1 MIIFDEPGTAPYIG
15 VVFAIVCFAIQLLLC
30 FKVKKTSIRCIPV
43 YIILVAWG
51 FILLLCTGIFGTGS
65 GFLGNVHLMVAA
77 ILTIVLGVVSIGN
90 IAAWIVY
97 KVYTK
102 SKEKRTKENDT

>member
-15 VVFAIVCFAIQLLLC
+15 AAFALVCFAIQLLFC
-30 FKVKKTSIRCIPV
+30 FKAKKPAVRRIPL
-43 YIILVAWG
+43 YLILAAWG
-51 FILLLCTGIFGTGS
+51 FILLLCTGIFGKGG

-77 ILTIVLGVVSIGN
+77 ILAIVLGIASLGN

-97 KVYTK
+97 KVCVK
-102 SKEKRTKENDT
+102 SKGA